1 MVAVICRRGD
11 NGNSEH
17 DGGGNGKMLPAL
29 MAMSGGCNCDNC
41 DIGNDFLVFLHQPK
55 SKYTSHVHSYMQIVN
70 NPFPILINCC

>member
-1 MVAVICRRGD
+1 
-11 NGNSEH
+11 
-17 DGGGNGKMLPAL
+17 MLPAL